1 MVFENEEIMSSKEAV
16 SLAVFVY
23 LAGSH
28 HPLASSFQDSLLLS
42 WLIRSFGLFRQSD
55 ACARQVHSSTAPKWV
70 GSVRGPSRWR
80 GERRQTGPC
89 VACRRQCA
97 NSWRALHS
105 RIATCTTHCL
115 LRRVHRIVTSSPGV
129 YLLFFTKLFL
139 EHVSN
144 LTNSKPNNP
153 LGKFL
158 AIFAHH
164 PRSMLA
170 PATTDW
176 FSPAMLF
183 LLHLQIATC
192 LIVELGALLAEPLLQ
207 LVAPTGCW
215 RRDHGHKFDFNKW
228 WVHFWIKAT
237 FVWVLLFVQMFYLKN
252 QILYIY

>member
-115 LRRVHRIVTSSPGV
+115 LRRVHRIVTLSPGV
-129 YLLFFTKLFL
+129 YLLFFFFKLFL
-139 EHVSN
+139 EMFQILPIRSRTIHLASFSRFSLIIRARCSHQQLPIGFRLRCFFSSTSKSPPVSLSSSARSLPNHCCSSSRQLAVGDVITGTN
-144 LTNSKPNNP
+144 LISTSDGFTFGLK
-153 LGKFL
+153 
-158 AIFAHH
+158 
-164 PRSMLA
+164 R
-170 PATTDW
+170 
-176 FSPAMLF
+176 
-183 LLHLQIATC
+183 LLC
-192 LIVELGALLAEPLLQ
+192 GY
-207 LVAPTGCW
+207 
-215 RRDHGHKFDFNKW
+215 
-228 WVHFWIKAT
+228 
-237 FVWVLLFVQMFYLKN
+237 FYLSN
-252 QILYIY
+252 C